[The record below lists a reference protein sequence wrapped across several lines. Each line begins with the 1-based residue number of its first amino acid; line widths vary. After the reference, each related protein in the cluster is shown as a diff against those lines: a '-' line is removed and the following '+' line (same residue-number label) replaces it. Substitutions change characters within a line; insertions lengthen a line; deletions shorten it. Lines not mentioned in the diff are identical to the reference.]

1 MPLCMQVLCQEMLR
15 YNRLTDII
23 RVSLI
28 DLDKAVQG
36 LQVMSSELD
45 QVFKA
50 MLIGQVPALWKKK
63 SFPSLKPLAS
73 YTKDLLACLKM
84 LQVRLSVHLLV
95 CAHPLH
101 QLANMVNH
109 GKLGCMIFS
118 QNGEGMASAPC
129 SLLFVHKVC
138 LAGVR

>member
-1 MPLCMQVLCQEMLR
+1 MALCVTMALCMQVLCQEMLR

-28 DLDKAVQG
+28 DLNKAVQG

-84 LQVRLSVHLLV
+84 LQVRVSCLFAPTLCINLRPWWTMASSAGSFSRTMVR
-95 CAHPLH
+95 AWH
-101 QLANMVNH
+101 QLCA
-109 GKLGCMIFS
+109 
-118 QNGEGMASAPC
+118 ASCQSIRCA
-129 SLLFVHKVC
+129 
-138 LAGVR
+138 